1 MSTHVNNGCPRRA
14 LVVFCACG
22 AVLCFFA
29 LGASLGRSVPSSGVP
44 CCNKAG
50 FGLPRCVLDHLQVTF
65 LVDSVGNPDLR
76 AGGRRDAVLDMD
88 MRLANY
94 QPEFAVIVSLHNHAN
109 IVTETIGSLLRQ
121 VKGLWEIVFV
131 FDECRDASLTV
142 VQGVLKQ
149 WMASKQFRDTH
160 CNTSVLTRVRFIVQP
175 TAVWETS
182 SDNLGLRVTFPSR
195 YYLLVQADMTNFED
209 AFNLKLAAPFEVY
222 PDLIAVSARCS
233 HNLIPRQNSKGSA
246 GRCGTD
252 VASPLIDQD
261 LDKENILFV
270 RETVNRGPLLLH
282 ADRLRTIGLF
292 DELNFFLGDDDHNM
306 ALRAFTQYGWKSGHF
321 QVNFSSP
328 LQYGSSRQSNKSVL
342 SESQTKFLQGRKDQ
356 ANLAQHHQMLELV
369 ANSSH
374 WNEDKPVAKSEVHST
389 LKQSQQRLQF
399 LHMCETHY

>member
-1 MSTHVNNGCPRRA
+1 MNIHVNNSCRKRA

-22 AVLCFFA
+22 VVLCLFA
-29 LGASLGRSVPSSGVP
+29 VRASLRRSVPSSGVP
-44 CCNKAG
+44 CCNKAD
-50 FGLPRCVLDHLQVTF
+50 FGLPRCVLDHPQITF
-65 LVDSVGNPDLR
+65 LVDSVGNPDLH

-88 MRLANY
+88 MRLAKY
-94 QPEFAVIVSLHNHAN
+94 QPEFAVIVSLHNQAN

-131 FDECRDASLTV
+131 FDDCRDASLTV

-149 WMASKQFRDTH
+149 WMASKEFRDTH
-160 CNTSVLTRVRFIVQP
+160 CNTSVLTRVRFVVQS
-175 TAVWETS
+175 TAIWETS
-182 SDNLGLRVTFPSR
+182 SDNLGLRITFPSR

-233 HNLIPRQNSKGSA
+233 HNLVPRQNSKGSA

-252 VASPLIDQD
+252 VASPLVDQD
-261 LDKENILFV
+261 LLEKDNILFV

-321 QVNFSSP
+321 QINFSSP
-328 LQYGSSRQSNKSVL
+328 LEYGTSRQSNKAVL
-342 SESQTKFLQGRKDQ
+342 SESETKFLQGRKDQ
-356 ANLAQHHQMLELV
+356 ANLAQHHHMLELI

-374 WNEDKPVAKSEVHST
+374 WNEDKPVAKSEVHAA
-389 LKQSQQRLQF
+389 LKQSKERLQF
-399 LHMCETHY
+399 LHICETP